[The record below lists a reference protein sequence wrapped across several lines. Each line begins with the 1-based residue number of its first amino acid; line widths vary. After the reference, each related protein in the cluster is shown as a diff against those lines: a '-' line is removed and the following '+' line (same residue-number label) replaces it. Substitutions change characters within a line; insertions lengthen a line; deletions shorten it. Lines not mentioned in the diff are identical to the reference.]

1 MQRFPEKQKY
11 NLPME
16 MFTKV
21 NGSIIRQ
28 KDSEYTTIIRA
39 LYIKATGQKIC
50 KMVSVSKYG
59 SITANIRVLTS
70 MVENTARV
78 NIHGLMEVIIKG
90 HGKIIKFKATA
101 STYGTTEGVTKVIG
115 LIIKCMDVV
124 STNGKMV
131 ENMTETIS
139 LIKRKVQGN
148 IIGLM
153 ENALKAYGSTESDK
167 V

>member
-1 MQRFPEKQKY
+1 MQRFSEKQKY

-59 SITANIRVLTS
+59 SITANIRVLT
-70 MVENTARV
+70 
-78 NIHGLMEVIIKG
+78 
-90 HGKIIKFKATA
+90 
-101 STYGTTEGVTKVIG
+101 
-115 LIIKCMDVV
+115 
-124 STNGKMV
+124 
-131 ENMTETIS
+131 
-139 LIKRKVQGN
+139 
-148 IIGLM
+148 
-153 ENALKAYGSTESDK
+153 
-167 V
+167 